1 MKPTIPRPASLV
13 AAVALLLTSLA
24 TSPSVA
30 DDRDDRDDRAAR
42 SAYSMFTK
50 TIAPGLTFTRIVDR
64 KTPRRIFVLT
74 VDIAMPLTMDVA
86 LAGARLPARAR
97 TSRIAKRAGA
107 LAAVNGDFGSHAG
120 APLHAYLQDG
130 QLVRT
135 SSVIGASFAVSK
147 DEQAITF
154 QPPAQLTTATFGTG
168 PPWTIDRW
176 NDGPPGVGEI
186 AAFTPLGGTLSP
198 PPLAACSARLLPS
211 APFAPAPGG
220 DGFEQALTV
229 EQRGCFEASLPTNG
243 GIVLSAVPATG
254 EALQVLSLVPGSGVT
269 LRWTLGFAN
278 VWDAIGG
285 GPVLVSDGLDVVGTC
300 VGSGCGR
307 NPRTGVG
314 VTADGKLLLVVV
326 DGRQPKWSVGAS
338 MHEFAGIFLQLGA
351 TGAMNLDGGGSS
363 TMVVNGEVM
372 NRPSDGQ
379 ERRVSTAVLVLP
391 GPDPGEPT

>member
-1 MKPTIPRPASLV
+1 MKPIISRPASLV

-30 DDRDDRDDRAAR
+30 DDRDDQAAQ
-42 SAYSMFTK
+42 SAYSRFTK
-50 TIAPGLTFTRIVDR
+50 TIAPGLTFTKIVDR

-86 LAGARLPARAR
+86 LAGARMPARAR
-97 TSRIAKRAGA
+97 TSRIARRAGA

-120 APLHAYLQDG
+120 GPARPFLQDG
-130 QLVRT
+130 QVIRT
-135 SSVIGASFAVSK
+135 SPIIGPSFAVTK
-147 DEQAITF
+147 DEQAVTF
-154 QPPAQLTTATFGTG
+154 QPPTQLVTATFGTG
-168 PPWTIDRW
+168 PIWTIDRL
-176 NDGPPGVGEI
+176 NDGPPGVGEVS
-186 AAFTPLGGTLSP
+186 AYTPVGGTLSP
-198 PPLAACSARLLPS
+198 PPLAACSARLVPS
-211 APFAPAPGG
+211 APFAPSPDG
-220 DGFEQALTV
+220 DGFEQAFTV
-229 EQRGCFEASLPTNG
+229 EQRGCFETSLPTNG
-243 GIVLSAVPATG
+243 GVILSAVPATG

-269 LRWTLGFAN
+269 LRWTFGFPN

-285 GPVLVSDGLDVVGTC
+285 FPLLLADGLDVVGTC

-314 VTADGKLLLVVV
+314 VTADGKILLVVV

-338 MHEFAGIFLQLGA
+338 LHEFARIFRRLGA
-351 TGAMNLDGGGSS
+351 IHAMNLDGGGSS

-372 NRPSDGQ
+372 NRPSDGE
-379 ERRVSTAVLVLP
+379 ERRISTAVLVLP

>member
-1 MKPTIPRPASLV
+1 MKPIIPRPASLV

-30 DDRDDRDDRAAR
+30 DDRDDQAVR
-42 SAYSMFTK
+42 SAYSRFTK
-50 TIAPGLTFTRIVDR
+50 TIAPGLTFTKIVDR

-74 VDIAMPLTMDVA
+74 VDIARPLTMDVA

-107 LAAVNGDFGSHAG
+107 LAAVNGDFFTLAG
-120 APLHAYLQDG
+120 APLHAFLQDG
-130 QLVRT
+130 QLVQT
-135 SSVIGASFAVSK
+135 STVIGVSFAVSK
-147 DEQAITF
+147 DEQSTTF
-154 QPPAQLTTATFGTG
+154 QPPAQLTTARFGTG

-211 APFAPAPGG
+211 APFAPSPAG
-220 DGFEQALTV
+220 DGFEQAFTV
-229 EQRGCFEASLPTNG
+229 EQRGCFEASLPTSG
-243 GIVLSAVPATG
+243 GVVLSAVPATG

-285 GPVLVSDGLDVVGTC
+285 GPVLVSDGVDVVGTC

-314 VTADGKLLLVVV
+314 VRADGKLLLVVV
-326 DGRQPKWSVGAS
+326 DGRQPKWSVGAT
-338 MHEFAGIFLQLGA
+338 MHEFAGIFLKLGA

-372 NRPSDGQ
+372 NRPSDGEQ
-379 ERRVSTAVLVLP
+379 RRVSTAVLVLP
-391 GPDPGEPT
+391 GPDPGEPS